1 LARALS
7 QAALGSSQCSTYSQ
21 ADLRGLFF
29 RAGRR
34 RRQGRNGRER
44 EEAGRDCAVLEIP

>member
-34 RRQGRNGRER
+34 REEKGDKEGMGEKEKKLREI
-44 EEAGRDCAVLEIP
+44 VQF